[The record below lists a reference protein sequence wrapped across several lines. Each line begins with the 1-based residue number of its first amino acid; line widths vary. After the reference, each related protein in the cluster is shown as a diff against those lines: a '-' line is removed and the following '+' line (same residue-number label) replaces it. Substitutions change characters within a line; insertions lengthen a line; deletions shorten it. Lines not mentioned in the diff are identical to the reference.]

1 MVGYGSE
8 RRITF
13 LSFSCTRSSTT
24 HPTSTVVFT
33 HDRKESSARAKRLP
47 RALDRVALLLCL
59 LSRRYRF
66 VSVPLSQHSSK
77 HRIRKTK
84 PGHTVMSD
92 SDIEEQRKSPS
103 AWPASPTTHTMPP
116 RQSPLPSSSPTPYYC
131 DEDDGGLDDDDDGGG
146 SESDQSRS
154 SHQEEQEIKI
164 TTATTDRWAM
174 EAAAQELETRLANL
188 RQYSNWR
195 FNTRQYPSS
204 PALESQHALW
214 ALRQT
219 ASGGLSL
226 VLPTTIEEE
235 EGEDGS
241 FHLHRGKSLSTAID
255 EIQGLMSRR
264 ASRAWTRSATIAGHS
279 GVAPSS
285 SSSFSFARSLPSFAR
300 RRQPPGEGGGG
311 GGRNGRVSLGP
322 GIGSSSGRGVRFHQE
337 TQGAGIAG
345 GKEEEEEGENT
356 APMSSTSEREAAAVG
371 GLDSREA
378 QQEQLEQSEQSLLH
392 ASLLS
397 SKSPPLWTAW
407 ERLAW
412 TGGDYL
418 MSLLVFVTLSITWW
432 RGAWNLLD
440 HYVYPNNRPLRVL
453 ILMLVAILTNVLA
466 FLSYPRLRQWSRRIS
481 CQRES
486 YVYGGVKRLVLLVR
500 MLASVMHWTGVWDAL
515 DGIFCESDNVD
526 DPCRYGGRE

>member
-1 MVGYGSE
+1 M
-8 RRITF
+8 
-13 LSFSCTRSSTT
+13 
-24 HPTSTVVFT
+24 
-33 HDRKESSARAKRLP
+33 D
-47 RALDRVALLLCL
+47 D
-59 LSRRYRF
+59 
-66 VSVPLSQHSSK
+66 
-77 HRIRKTK
+77 
-84 PGHTVMSD
+84 D
-92 SDIEEQRKSPS
+92 DIEKQCNSS
-103 AWPASPTTHTMPP
+103 SSWPVSPTTHTVPP
-116 RQSPLPSSSPTPYYC
+116 LQSPLPPSSPTPYYY
-131 DEDDGGLDDDDDGGG
+131 DEDDEGLDDDDGGG
-146 SESDQSRS
+146 SESDQSECS
-154 SHQEEQEIKI
+154 YQEEQAIKI

-219 ASGGLSL
+219 ASGGLSV
-226 VLPTTIEEE
+226 VLPTTM
-235 EGEDGS
+235 EGEVDEDGS

-264 ASRAWTRSATIAGHS
+264 ASRAWTRSATIAGRS
-279 GVAPSS
+279 NVVPSS
-285 SSSFSFARSLPSFAR
+285 SSSFSFGRSIPSFAR
-300 RRQPPGEGGGG
+300 RRQPHGEGGGG
-311 GGRNGRVSLGP
+311 RNERVSLGP
-322 GIGSSSGRGVRFHQE
+322 GIGSSTGRGVSFHHE
-337 TQGAGIAG
+337 TQGVGTVG
-345 GKEEEEEGENT
+345 GKEEGEEGRNT
-356 APMSSTSEREAAAVG
+356 ARMSSSGETEAAVE

-378 QQEQLEQSEQSLLH
+378 QPEQQEHLGQDRQSLLH

-397 SKSPPLWTAW
+397 SKSPPLWTTW

-453 ILMLVAILTNVLA
+453 TLMLVAIMTNVLA
-466 FLSYPRLRQWSRRIS
+466 FLSYPRLRRWSRRIS
-481 CQRES
+481 SQRES
-486 YVYGGVKRLVLLVR
+486 YIYGGVKRLVLLVR

-515 DGIFCESDNVD
+515 DGIFCKSDNVD
-526 DPCRYGGRE
+526 DPCRYGGRMQEGG